1 MSRYNHADHLI
12 DKKYRVLDKGFVCMR
27 DYFGSDE
34 AIEAAAR
41 NSYQKGTR
49 KTSDTRGLIRYL
61 LSHEHSSPVEQA
73 SITFDLKMPL
83 YVIQQLLRHRTAK
96 LNMASFRYSEVPDEQ
111 QKTPPEKWRLQSL
124 DNKQG
129 SNGYLFSQT
138 CHHGLRVVNDEN
150 GAFTVTDY
158 TGEEKA
164 EDLSV
169 SEERLLK
176 ESMGVYNTRLSMGI
190 AKEQARKDIPVSTY
204 STLYWT
210 MDVRNLLH
218 FMSLR
223 CDKHAQEE
231 IRDYANVIAGFV
243 KEIFPITFEAWYDYQ
258 YCSVRL
264 SRMDRKLLESIIK
277 LSGYELK
284 EFQYYSFNAIKDKQY
299 MITLA
304 KKAEEL
310 GMTKREFREFWN
322 KMSPP
327 TEKDFSLN
335 NELIIEGEDN

>member
-1 MSRYNHADHLI
+1 
-12 DKKYRVLDKGFVCMR
+12 MR

-61 LSHEHSSPVEQA
+61 LSHDHSSPVEQA

-129 SNGYLFSQT
+129 SNGYLFNQT
-138 CHHGLRVVNDEN
+138 CNHGLRTVSDEN
-150 GAFTVTDY
+150 GDFTSTDY

-164 EDLSV
+164 EDLSI

-176 ESMGVYNTRLSMGI
+176 ESMSVYNTRLSMGI

-264 SRMDRKLLESIIK
+264 SRMDRILMN
-277 LSGYELK
+277 Y
-284 EFQYYSFNAIKDKQY
+284 IKDTCSHFPDSRPDKNDLEY
-299 MITLA
+299 KEIA
-304 KKAEEL
+304 IDIESKSSSI
-310 GMTKREFREFWN
+310 GMTKREYGEFWD
-322 KMSPP
+322 KMSYP

-335 NELIIEGEDN
+335 DALIIEGEDN